1 MLRASIILISLFTMI
16 PPAFALP
23 EQSLE
28 QLKAKAASARPE
40 DRVSIALEI
49 AERQMKST
57 EQAYK
62 DDKSTDAQ
70 NALHDVVDYAGQA
83 RDAAVSTNKKAKNA
97 EIAVRKMSEKLRDLK
112 HTLDFEDQGRVQ
124 AAIDSLEKI
133 RTDLLAS
140 MFSKG
145 GH

>member
-1 MLRASIILISLFTMI
+1 MLRAYTILI
-16 PPAFALP
+16 ALIALTSTAIAQP
-23 EQSLE
+23 EQTLE
-28 QLKAKAASARPE
+28 QLKAKAATARPE
-40 DRVSIALEI
+40 DRVSVALEI
-49 AERQMKST
+49 AERQLKAT

-62 DDKSTDAQ
+62 DDKDTEAQ
-70 NALHDVVDYAGQA
+70 SSLHDVVDYSGQA
-83 RDAAVSTNKKAKNA
+83 RDAAVTANKKAKNA

-112 HTLDFEDQGRVQ
+112 RTLAFEDQSRVQ

-133 RTDLLAS
+133 RTDLLSS